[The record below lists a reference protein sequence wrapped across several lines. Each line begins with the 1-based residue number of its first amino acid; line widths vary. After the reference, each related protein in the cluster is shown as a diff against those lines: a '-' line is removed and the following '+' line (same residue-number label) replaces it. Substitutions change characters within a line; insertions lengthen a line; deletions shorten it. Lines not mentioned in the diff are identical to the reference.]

1 MRRRDLLQG
10 LAATSLMAGA
20 PFADAAEITPLRRVR
35 PGDATWPTQSQWRN
49 LDHLVGGALIRPSSL
64 YGACGA
70 DPSGEACA
78 SILPELR
85 NPFYISDQAGG
96 TQVSGWLDAWQPA
109 VSPYAVAAR
118 HTADVV
124 AAINFARRH
133 NLRVTVKGGG
143 HSYQGTS
150 NAPDSLL
157 IWTHPMRRVL
167 MHEHFVP
174 AGGGYR
180 GPAVTIEAGA
190 LWMDA
195 YDVVTTQ
202 GGRYVQGGGCTTV
215 GVAGHIQ
222 SGGFGSLSKR
232 FGTAASNL
240 LEAEI
245 VCADGGVR
253 LCSERRH
260 PDLFWAIKGG
270 GGGSF
275 GVITRVTVKTHD
287 LPENFGWAVGK
298 VKASSDAAFQ
308 SLIAQFMRFYTESLF
323 NPHWGEH
330 VSINPDNTLELSI
343 VSQGLSDAEAKA
355 VWAPFLA
362 WIAASPQDLSS
373 ADEILVGC
381 RPARLWWDTEY
392 RRTHGDSMHF
402 DPRPG
407 APAHNAWWS
416 GDGDQVSMFLYG
428 YDSVWLSQS
437 LLRGAGRDQLAQ
449 ALFTASRAMDVGI
462 HFNKGLA
469 GAPADVL
476 TDARNTAMNPDSLD
490 AFGLAIVATGG
501 PPPYLHIPGFPYDDR
516 RARAD
521 AAAVARA
528 AAAIRTVAPNG
539 GSYVAESDYF
549 NRNWRE
555 ASWGSNY
562 PRLARAKRKYD
573 PNGLFIVHHGVGSE
587 DWSPDGFSRSLVRL

>member
-1 MRRRDLLQG
+1 MRRRDLLLG
-10 LAATSLMAGA
+10 LAAASLLSGEVE
-20 PFADAAEITPLRRVR
+20 AAEITPLRRVR
-35 PGDATWPTQSQWRN
+35 PGDATWPTRQQWRN
-49 LDHLVGGALIRPSSL
+49 FESLVGGRLVRPTSL
-64 YGACGA
+64 YGACA
-70 DPSGEACA
+70 TDISSPDCTSVA
-78 SILPELR
+78 PYLR
-85 NPFYISDQAGG
+85 NPFYIGDQAGG

-118 HTADVV
+118 HTSDVV

-133 NLRVTVKGGG
+133 NLRVAVKGGG

-157 IWTHPMRRVL
+157 IWTHAMRGVR
-167 MHEHFVP
+167 MHQHFVP

-253 LCSERRH
+253 LCSEQRH

-270 GGGSF
+270 GGGTF
-275 GVITRVTVKTHD
+275 GVVTRVTVRSHD
-287 LPENFGWAVGK
+287 LPADFGWTFGTI
-298 VKASSDAAFQ
+298 KANSDAAFQ
-308 SLIAQFMRFYTESLF
+308 RLLAQFFDFYRENLF
-323 NPHWGEH
+323 NPHWGEQVH
-330 VSINPDNTLELSI
+330 VHGDNTLEFAL
-343 VSQGLSDAEAKA
+343 VSQGLNEATSREL
-355 VWAPFLA
+355 WAPFLA
-362 WIAASPQDLSS
+362 WVGASPQDFAITS
-373 ADEILVGC
+373 EIDIGAG
-381 RPARLWWDTEY
+381 PARRWWDTEFH
-392 RRTHGDSMHF
+392 RANTHAMRF

-407 APAHNAWWS
+407 VPRHNAWWS
-416 GDGDQVSMFLYG
+416 GDGDQVSEFIHA
-428 YDSVWLSQS
+428 YDSIWLPQS
-437 LLRGAGRDQLAQ
+437 LLQGDRRDQLVS
-449 ALFTASRAMDVGI
+449 ALFAASRSMEVGI

-476 TDARNTAMNPDSLD
+476 AEARATAMNPDALD
-490 AFGLAIVATGG
+490 AFGLAIVAAGG
-501 PPPYLHIPGFPYDDR
+501 PPPYLRFPGHLYDDHQ
-516 RARAD
+516 ARAN
-521 AAAVARA
+521 AAAVAQA

-539 GSYVAESDYF
+539 GSYVSESDYF
-549 NRNWRE
+549 NRNWR
-555 ASWGSNY
+555 
-562 PRLARAKRKYD
+562 
-573 PNGLFIVHHGVGSE
+573 
-587 DWSPDGFSRSLVRL
+587 

>member
-1 MRRRDLLQG
+1 MRRRELLGGFAASSLLAG
-10 LAATSLMAGA
+10 L
-20 PFADAAEITPLRRVR
+20 PFADAAEITPLRRAR
-35 PGDATWPTQSQWRN
+35 PGDATWPTNAQWRQLN
-49 LDHLVGGALIRPSSL
+49 SLVGGRLIQPTSL
-64 YGACGA
+64 YGTCGA
-70 DPSGEACA
+70 DAA
-78 SILPELR
+78 SAGCTSVLPYLR
-85 NPFYISDQAGG
+85 NPFYIGDSAGG

-109 VSPYAVAAR
+109 VSPYAVAAQN
-118 HTADVV
+118 TSDVV

-133 NLRVTVKGGG
+133 NLRVAVKGGG

-157 IWTHPMRRVL
+157 IWTHPMRGVR
-167 MHEHFVP
+167 MHEHFTP

-190 LWMDA
+190 RWIEA

-232 FGTAASNL
+232 FGTAAGNL
-240 LEAEI
+240 LQAEI

-270 GGGSF
+270 GGGTF
-275 GVITRVTVKTHD
+275 GVVTRVTVKTHD
-287 LPENFGWAVGK
+287 LPENFGWTFGTI
-298 VKASSDAAFQ
+298 KANSDTAFQ
-308 SLIAQFMRFYTESLF
+308 RLIGQFIDFYRDNMF
-323 NPHWGEH
+323 NPHWGEQARVH
-330 VSINPDNTLELSI
+330 GDNSLELSF
-343 VSQGLSDAEAKA
+343 VSQGLTAEQSRQ

-362 WIAASPQDLSS
+362 WVAASPQDYSITE
-373 ADEILVGC
+373 EIDIGAG
-381 RPARLWWDTEY
+381 PARRWWDTEFH
-392 RRTHGDSMHF
+392 RAHTHAMRF

-407 APAHNAWWS
+407 MPSHNAWWG
-416 GDGDQVSMFLYG
+416 GDEDQVSMFLHA
-428 YDSVWLSQS
+428 YDSIWLSQS
-437 LLRGAGRDQLAQ
+437 LLNGAGRDQLVQ
-449 ALFTASRAMDVGI
+449 ALFNASRSMSASI

-469 GAPADVL
+469 GAPSDVL
-476 TDARNTAMNPDSLD
+476 ATDRNTAMNPDALD
-490 AFGLAIVATGG
+490 AFGLVIIATGG
-501 PPPYLHIPGFPYDDR
+501 PPPYLRIPGFPYDDR
-516 RARAD
+516 RARAN
-521 AAAVARA
+521 AASVAQA

-539 GSYVAESDYF
+539 GSYVSESDYF
-549 NRNWRE
+549 NRTWQQ
-555 ASWGSNY
+555 AFWGSNY

-587 DWSPDGFSRSLVRL
+587 GWSGDGFSRSLVR